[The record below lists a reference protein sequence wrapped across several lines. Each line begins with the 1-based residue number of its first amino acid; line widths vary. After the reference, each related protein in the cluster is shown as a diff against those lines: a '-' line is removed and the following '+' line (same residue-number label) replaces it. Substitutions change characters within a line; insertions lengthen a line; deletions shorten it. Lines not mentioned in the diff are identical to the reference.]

1 MKKVIVSL
9 FLLVPLLTG
18 CTKIDTQ
25 VTINDDRSASVATS
39 LTYEGNLSDSS
50 DVVALTITDNYAKFL
65 DPLYTSQE
73 AYGKKLSTIT
83 ASKSVKDLKYDD
95 LDLSSLG
102 FTSNLPSGKFIE
114 VKKSFLVSS
123 FNIDATYNLKNQIK
137 KVKKAEK
144 TKQIKR
150 AEGLDPVYLKEY
162 GDPSEYDV
170 DDSAK
175 EDIFAQNLDDST
187 KEFVN
192 KNLQQNEENKKEP
205 SIKDLK
211 ASFSVK
217 VPTFASSNNADSVSG
232 NVYTWDISQDGPTV
246 IKLQYVQY
254 SGFAIA
260 FIILVGILALVLLAR
275 KILKHDTQKRIDN

>member
-18 CTKIDTQ
+18 CTNIDTQ

-50 DVVALTITDNYAKFL
+50 DIVALTITDNYVKFL

-137 KVKKAEK
+137 KIKKSEK

-260 FIILVGILALVLLAR
+260 FVILVGILVLVLLAR

>member
-18 CTKIDTQ
+18 CTNIDTQ

-39 LTYEGNLSDSS
+39 LTYDGNLSDSS
-50 DVVALTITDNYAKFL
+50 DIAALTITDNYAKFL

-260 FIILVGILALVLLAR
+260 FVILVGILVLVLLAR

>member
-18 CTKIDTQ
+18 CTNIDTQ

-50 DVVALTITDNYAKFL
+50 DIVALTITDNYAKFL

-114 VKKSFLVSS
+114 VSS

-260 FIILVGILALVLLAR
+260 FVILVGILVLVLLAR

>member
-9 FLLVPLLTG
+9 LLLVPLLTG
-18 CTKIDTQ
+18 CTNIDTQ

-50 DVVALTITDNYAKFL
+50 DIAALTITDNYAKFL

-83 ASKSVKDLKYDD
+83 ASKSVKDLKYAD

-144 TKQIKR
+144 TKQVKR

-175 EDIFAQNLDDST
+175 EDIFAQNLDEST

-232 NVYTWDISQDGPTV
+232 NVYTWDISQDSPTV

-260 FIILVGILALVLLAR
+260 FVILVGILALVLLAR
-275 KILKHDTQKRIDN
+275 KIIKHDTQKRIDN

>member
-9 FLLVPLLTG
+9 LLLVPLLTG
-18 CTKIDTQ
+18 CTNIDTQ

-50 DVVALTITDNYAKFL
+50 DITALTISDNYAKFL

-73 AYGKKLSTIT
+73 AFGKKLSTIT

-102 FTSNLPSGKFIE
+102 FKSNLPSGRFIE

-144 TKQIKR
+144 AKQIKR

-175 EDIFAQNLDDST
+175 EDIFAQNLDEST

-192 KNLQQNEENKKEP
+192 KNLQQKEETKKEQ
-205 SIKDLK
+205 SLKDLK

-232 NVYTWDISQDGPTV
+232 NVYTWNISQDAPTV

-260 FIILVGILALVLLAR
+260 FVILIGILALVLLAR
-275 KILKHDTQKRIDN
+275 KIIKHDTQKRIDN

>member
-18 CTKIDTQ
+18 CTNIDTQ

-50 DVVALTITDNYAKFL
+50 DIVALTITDNYAKFL

-137 KVKKAEK
+137 KIKKSEK

-192 KNLQQNEENKKEP
+192 KNLQQNEENKKEA

-260 FIILVGILALVLLAR
+260 FVILVGILVLVLLAR

>member
-18 CTKIDTQ
+18 CTNIDTQ

-50 DVVALTITDNYAKFL
+50 DIVALTITDNYAKFL

-102 FTSNLPSGKFIE
+102 FTSNLPNGKFIE

-260 FIILVGILALVLLAR
+260 FVILVGILVLVLLAR

>member
-18 CTKIDTQ
+18 CTNIDTQ

-50 DVVALTITDNYAKFL
+50 DIAALTITDNYAKFL

-192 KNLQQNEENKKEP
+192 KNLQQNEENKKEL

-217 VPTFASSNNADSVSG
+217 VPTFASSNNADSISG

-260 FIILVGILALVLLAR
+260 FVILVGILALVLLAR

>member
-18 CTKIDTQ
+18 CTNIDTQ

-50 DVVALTITDNYAKFL
+50 DIVALTITDNYAKFL

-170 DDSAK
+170 DNSAK

-260 FIILVGILALVLLAR
+260 FVILVGILALVLLAR

>member
-18 CTKIDTQ
+18 CTNVDTQ
-25 VTINDDRSASVATS
+25 VIINDDRSASVATS

-50 DVVALTITDNYAKFL
+50 DIAALTITDNYAKFL

-137 KVKKAEK
+137 KVKKTEK

-170 DDSAK
+170 DNSAK

-260 FIILVGILALVLLAR
+260 FVILVGILVLVLLAR

>member
-18 CTKIDTQ
+18 CTNIDTQ
-25 VTINDDRSASVATS
+25 VIINDDRSASVATS

-50 DVVALTITDNYAKFL
+50 DIAALTITDNYAKFL

-260 FIILVGILALVLLAR
+260 FVILVGILVLVLLAR

>member
-18 CTKIDTQ
+18 CTNIDTQ

-50 DVVALTITDNYAKFL
+50 DIAALTITDNYAKFL

-137 KVKKAEK
+137 KVKKAEQ

-192 KNLQQNEENKKEP
+192 KNLQQNEENKKEQ

-260 FIILVGILALVLLAR
+260 FVILVGILVLVLLAR

>member
-18 CTKIDTQ
+18 CTNIDTQ

-50 DVVALTITDNYAKFL
+50 DIVALTITDNYAKFL

-192 KNLQQNEENKKEP
+192 KNLQQNEENKKEL

-217 VPTFASSNNADSVSG
+217 VPTFASSNNADSISG

-260 FIILVGILALVLLAR
+260 FVILVGILALVLLAR

>member
-18 CTKIDTQ
+18 CTNIDTQ

-50 DVVALTITDNYAKFL
+50 DIVALTITDNYAKFL

-260 FIILVGILALVLLAR
+260 FVILVGILVLVLLAG

>member
-18 CTKIDTQ
+18 CTNIDTQ

-50 DVVALTITDNYAKFL
+50 DIAALTITDNYAKFL

-144 TKQIKR
+144 TKQIKM

-192 KNLQQNEENKKEP
+192 KNLQQNEENKKEL

-217 VPTFASSNNADSVSG
+217 VPTFASSNNADSISG

-260 FIILVGILALVLLAR
+260 FVILVGILVLVLLAR

>member
-18 CTKIDTQ
+18 CTNIDTQ

-50 DVVALTITDNYAKFL
+50 DIAALTITDNYAKFL

-192 KNLQQNEENKKEP
+192 KNLQQNEENKKKP

-260 FIILVGILALVLLAR
+260 FVILVGILVLVLLAR

>member
-18 CTKIDTQ
+18 CTNIDTQ

-50 DVVALTITDNYAKFL
+50 DIVALTITDNYAKFL

-162 GDPSEYDV
+162 GDPSEYDF

-192 KNLQQNEENKKEP
+192 KNLQQNEGNKKEL

-260 FIILVGILALVLLAR
+260 FVILVGILALVLLAR

>member
-18 CTKIDTQ
+18 CTNIDTQ

-50 DVVALTITDNYAKFL
+50 DIVALTITDNYAKFL

-175 EDIFAQNLDDST
+175 EDIFTQNLDDST

-260 FIILVGILALVLLAR
+260 FVILVGILVLVLLAR

>member
-18 CTKIDTQ
+18 CTNIDTQ

-50 DVVALTITDNYAKFL
+50 DIAALTITDNYAKFL

-260 FIILVGILALVLLAR
+260 FVILVGILVLVLLAR
-275 KILKHDTQKRIDN
+275 KIIKHDTQKRIDN

>member
-18 CTKIDTQ
+18 CTNIDTQ

-50 DVVALTITDNYAKFL
+50 DIAALTITDNYAKFL

-260 FIILVGILALVLLAR
+260 FIILVGILVLVLLAR

>member
-18 CTKIDTQ
+18 CTNIDTQ

-50 DVVALTITDNYAKFL
+50 DIAALTITDNYAKFL

-114 VKKSFLVSS
+114 VKKNFLVSS

>member
-18 CTKIDTQ
+18 CTNIDTQ

-50 DVVALTITDNYAKFL
+50 DIAALTITDNYAKFL

-114 VKKSFLVSS
+114 VKKNFLVSS

-175 EDIFAQNLDDST
+175 EDIFTQNLDDST

-260 FIILVGILALVLLAR
+260 FVILVGILVLVLLAR

>member
-18 CTKIDTQ
+18 CTNIDTQ

-50 DVVALTITDNYAKFL
+50 DIAALTITDNYAKFL

-114 VKKSFLVSS
+114 VKKNFLVSS

-192 KNLQQNEENKKEP
+192 KNLQQNEGNKKEP

-232 NVYTWDISQDGPTV
+232 NVYTWDISQDGSTV

>member
-1 MKKVIVSL
+1 MKKVLVSL

-18 CTKIDTQ
+18 CTNIDTQ

-50 DVVALTITDNYAKFL
+50 DIAALTITDNYAKFL

-192 KNLQQNEENKKEP
+192 KNLQQNEGNKKEP

>member
-18 CTKIDTQ
+18 CTNIDTQ

-50 DVVALTITDNYAKFL
+50 DIVALTITDNYAKFL

-137 KVKKAEK
+137 KVKKTEK

-175 EDIFAQNLDDST
+175 EDIFTQNLDDST

-260 FIILVGILALVLLAR
+260 FVILVGILVLVLLAR

>member
-18 CTKIDTQ
+18 CTNIDTQ

-50 DVVALTITDNYAKFL
+50 DIAALTITDNYAKFL

-150 AEGLDPVYLKEY
+150 TEGLDPVYLKEY

-260 FIILVGILALVLLAR
+260 FVILVGILVLVLLAR

>member
-18 CTKIDTQ
+18 CTNIDTQ

-50 DVVALTITDNYAKFL
+50 DIAALTIADNYAKFL

-114 VKKSFLVSS
+114 VKKNFLVSS

-254 SGFAIA
+254 SGFAIS
-260 FIILVGILALVLLAR
+260 FVILVGILVLVLLAR

>member
-18 CTKIDTQ
+18 CTNIDTQ

-50 DVVALTITDNYAKFL
+50 DIVALTITDNYAKFL

-192 KNLQQNEENKKEP
+192 KNLQQNEENKKEL

-260 FIILVGILALVLLAR
+260 FVILVGILVLVLLAR

>member
-18 CTKIDTQ
+18 CTNIDTQ

-50 DVVALTITDNYAKFL
+50 DIAALTITDNYAKFL

-137 KVKKAEK
+137 KIKKSEK

-260 FIILVGILALVLLAR
+260 FVILVGILVLVLLAR

>member
-18 CTKIDTQ
+18 CTNIDTQ

-39 LTYEGNLSDSS
+39 LTYDGNLSDSS
-50 DVVALTITDNYAKFL
+50 DIAALTITDNYAKFL

-137 KVKKAEK
+137 KVKKAEQ

-232 NVYTWDISQDGPTV
+232 NVYTWDISQDAPTI

-260 FIILVGILALVLLAR
+260 FVILVGILVLVLLAR

>member
-18 CTKIDTQ
+18 CTNIDTQ

-50 DVVALTITDNYAKFL
+50 DIAALTITDNYAKFL

-260 FIILVGILALVLLAR
+260 FVILVGILVLVLLSR

>member
-1 MKKVIVSL
+1 MKKVLVSL

-18 CTKIDTQ
+18 CTNIDTQ

-50 DVVALTITDNYAKFL
+50 DIVALTITDNYAKFL

-260 FIILVGILALVLLAR
+260 FVILVGILVLVLLAR

>member
-18 CTKIDTQ
+18 CTDIDTQ

-50 DVVALTITDNYAKFL
+50 DIAALTITDNYAKFL

-260 FIILVGILALVLLAR
+260 FVILVGILVLVLLAR

>member
-18 CTKIDTQ
+18 CTNIDTQ

-50 DVVALTITDNYAKFL
+50 DIAALTITDNYAKFL

-162 GDPSEYDV
+162 GEPSEYDF

-192 KNLQQNEENKKEP
+192 KNLQQNEGNKKEP

-260 FIILVGILALVLLAR
+260 FVILVEILALVLLAR

>member
-18 CTKIDTQ
+18 CTNIDTQ

-50 DVVALTITDNYAKFL
+50 DIAALTITDNYAKFL

-123 FNIDATYNLKNQIK
+123 FNIDTTYNLKNQIK

-170 DDSAK
+170 DNSAK

-260 FIILVGILALVLLAR
+260 FVILAGILVLVLLAR

>member
-18 CTKIDTQ
+18 CTNIDTQ

-50 DVVALTITDNYAKFL
+50 DIAALTITDNYAKFL

-192 KNLQQNEENKKEP
+192 KNLQQNEGNKKEP

-217 VPTFASSNNADSVSG
+217 VPTFASSNNADSVFG

-260 FIILVGILALVLLAR
+260 FVILVGILVLVLLAR

>member
-18 CTKIDTQ
+18 CTNIDTQ

-50 DVVALTITDNYAKFL
+50 DIAALTITDNYAKFI

-175 EDIFAQNLDDST
+175 EDIFTQNLDDST

-260 FIILVGILALVLLAR
+260 FVILVGILVLVLLAR

>member
-18 CTKIDTQ
+18 CTNIDTQ

-50 DVVALTITDNYAKFL
+50 DIAALTITDNYAKFL

-232 NVYTWDISQDGPTV
+232 NIYTWDISQDGPTV

-260 FIILVGILALVLLAR
+260 FVILVGILVLVLLAR

>member
-1 MKKVIVSL
+1 MKKVIVSF

-18 CTKIDTQ
+18 CTNIDTQ

-50 DVVALTITDNYAKFL
+50 DIAALTITDNYAKFL

-170 DDSAK
+170 DNSAK

-260 FIILVGILALVLLAR
+260 FVILVGILVLVLLAR

>member
-18 CTKIDTQ
+18 CTNIDTQ

-50 DVVALTITDNYAKFL
+50 DIAALTITDNYAKFL

-211 ASFSVK
+211 AAFSVK